1 MTCTLQARVLWSFLG
16 LGRLRGRG
24 GGRAR
29 EWHRAIW
36 WRPATRNARRA
47 AASAGTFYAGARSLS
62 LWATCVRHGDG
73 GQGVFCGPS
82 SVVPISV
89 LAPWGLPPTVDLMRG
104 GIVLVEAFGHVETSH
119 FRATFRLELCS
130 QQRGP

>member
-1 MTCTLQARVLWSFLG
+1 MTRTLQARVLWSFLG

-29 EWHRAIW
+29 EWHQAIW

-62 LWATCVRHGDG
+62 LWATCIQHGDG
-73 GQGVFCGPS
+73 GAKGLLWPLLHCAHLSARPLG
-82 SVVPISV
+82 
-89 LAPWGLPPTVDLMRG
+89 APTYR
-104 GIVLVEAFGHVETSH
+104 
-119 FRATFRLELCS
+119 
-130 QQRGP
+130 